1 MYDDARS
8 SDSPSPRDDRLG
20 HEGKAHSGS
29 GPRLDDERGA
39 MSIGEA
45 MLLMGLRD
53 VKESK
58 ELLDELEE
66 LYEPNPN
73 MVDCVVCETRVF
85 ADVG

>member
-1 MYDDARS
+1 
-8 SDSPSPRDDRLG
+8 
-20 HEGKAHSGS
+20 
-29 GPRLDDERGA
+29 
-39 MSIGEA
+39 

-73 MVDCVVCETRVF
+73 MVTFVVCETRVI

>member
-1 MYDDARS
+1 
-8 SDSPSPRDDRLG
+8 
-20 HEGKAHSGS
+20 
-29 GPRLDDERGA
+29 
-39 MSIGEA
+39 

-73 MVDCVVCETRVF
+73 MVNFCCVKRVFLLMWDDVVC
-85 ADVG
+85 AW